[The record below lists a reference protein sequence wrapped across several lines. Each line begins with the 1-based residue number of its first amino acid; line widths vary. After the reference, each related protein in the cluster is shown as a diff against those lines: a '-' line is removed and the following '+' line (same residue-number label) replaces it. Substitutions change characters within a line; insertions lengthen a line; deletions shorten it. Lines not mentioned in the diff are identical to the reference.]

1 MSYEVKPPP
10 VPKEPGSLEGALV
23 GGRYV
28 VGRRIGRGGMGTV
41 YAARQTTLN
50 REVAIKFLNV
60 GDRLTPAVVQRF
72 EQEARLVA
80 SLRHPNI
87 VDMYEYGTH
96 EGIPYM
102 VMEYVEGSTLSARL
116 KESGAFSAAEAVSIV
131 RQTLDALALAH
142 AHKIVHRDLKTENL
156 MLVSRGL
163 SRDIVK
169 VLDFGIAKIL
179 AEDELGE
186 EERFTRTGLILGS
199 PKTMPPEQI
208 AGDRVDHRADI
219 YSLGVIFYR
228 LLAMRY
234 PFLGA
239 DPMAVLYKHVNE
251 APPQLDRDVCPK
263 ALWHVLRKAMAKAP
277 EDRYQSA
284 EAMAADL
291 DRVARSLDLT
301 GRTREEPQVVIPRRI
316 RPVAVA
322 LGGLAALL
330 AGAALWFGLGR
341 EPGAPGTPPPPAAPP
356 GVAPRPEAGSG
367 GAPGKE
373 AITIKAAAE
382 AAEREAAAEAPADA
396 GVVPPVVPSAD
407 PAAAPLVDAPPAPQ
421 PAAVALVHIDLH
433 TVPTQLDVLAAD
445 ARDDGPS
452 MGLTPLVLNVPVAAL
467 PYRVRFRRGTT
478 VTTPMPLR
486 VVDGEQEARLTVDL
500 STFFADEGRPRGSAS
515 ASQAAGPAAEAA
527 AQQGPVRPGKGRPS
541 RGAAPPA
548 PASGGGAAVMAG
560 ESVDPVPPVP
570 QETVVPTVGS
580 GPSFAVPTVD
590 DDPRS
595 SKVPGEEPSVP
606 AL

>member
-1 MSYEVKPPP
+1 MSHEMKPPP

-41 YAARQTTLN
+41 HAARQTTLN

-116 KESGAFSAAEAVSIV
+116 KEAGAFSAAEAVSIV

-208 AGDRVDHRADI
+208 AGERVDHRADI

-228 LLAMRY
+228 LLAMKY

-251 APPQLDRDVCPK
+251 APPQLGRDVCPK
-263 ALWHVLRKAMAKAP
+263 ALWPVLRKAMAKAP
-277 EDRYQSA
+277 DDRYQSA

-301 GRTREEPQVVIPRRI
+301 GRTREEPLVATPRRMK
-316 RPVAVA
+316 PAAVA

-330 AGAALWFGLGR
+330 AGAALWYGLGR
-341 EPGAPGTPPPPAAPP
+341 EQAAGPAPP
-356 GVAPRPEAGSG
+356 ESGAALSGAPRPETGPG
-367 GAPGKE
+367 GAPSGE
-373 AITIKAAAE
+373 AITIKASTAPETRGAP
-382 AAEREAAAEAPADA
+382 AAAPAGPDIAPQ
-396 GVVPPVVPSAD
+396 VVPSAE
-407 PAAAPLVDAPPAPQ
+407 PAAAPLVDPPPAPQ

-452 MGLTPLVLNVPVAAL
+452 MGLTPLVLNVPAAAL
-467 PYRVRFRRGTT
+467 PYSVRFRLGTT
-478 VTTPMPLR
+478 VTAPMPLR
-486 VVDGEQEARLTVDL
+486 VADGAQEARLTIDL
-500 STFFADEGRPRGSAS
+500 SPVFTDDAPTQGSAS
-515 ASQAAGPAAEAA
+515 AAKAAGPLSESAL
-527 AQQGPVRPGKGRPS
+527 QGRRSGRGRQGGPS
-541 RGAAPPA
+541 MVAPAPPA
-548 PASGGGAAVMAG
+548 SDAQPQPSEQREPGLPPRRETEV
-560 ESVDPVPPVP
+560 PV
-570 QETVVPTVGS
+570 VGS
-580 GPSFAVPTVD
+580 GTFSVPAVGD
-590 DDPRS
+590 DS
-595 SKVPGEEPSVP
+595 KTSKVPGEEPSVP